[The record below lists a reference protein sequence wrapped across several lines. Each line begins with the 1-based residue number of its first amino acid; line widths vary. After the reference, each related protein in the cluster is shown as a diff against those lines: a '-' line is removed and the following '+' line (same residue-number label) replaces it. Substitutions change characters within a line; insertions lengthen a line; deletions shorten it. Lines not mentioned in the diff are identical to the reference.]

1 MDWFDL
7 HAFITVA
14 RERSI
19 SKASQKLHVS
29 QPTLTARLK
38 KLEQEVEVS
47 LLERNWNGIK
57 LNEHGALFLLQ
68 AIKIKQEMNDSI
80 AFLKKLNQAC
90 RDETR
95 DGDALSESAGQRT
108 KLRIGVSRPLSSS
121 FVTPILQ
128 EMNRSYP
135 LLRYDVLSEL
145 SSCILDMV
153 AVGEMDIGIVPFME
167 DRPELIQ
174 VPIYKDEMVLLG
186 PRQDTEPIDRLLEN
200 RDGLMNKPFILYH
213 TRSHLRKLTDL
224 ILLKL
229 WDGLMPRDIQEVND
243 LNVLLNMIS
252 SGMGYTILPAS
263 YVIHYRSE
271 AAAPFQML
279 KLGQLFPI
287 RMIHLVYS
295 NVYQNNRAIHEI
307 ADTISSPYKKMS

>member
-1 MDWFDL
+1 LDWFDL

-80 AFLKKLNQAC
+80 AFLKKLNQVC
-90 RDETR
+90 REEDQ
-95 DGDALSESAGQRT
+95 DASSESSRERT
-108 KLRIGVSRPLSSS
+108 KLKIGVSRPLSSS
-121 FVTPILQ
+121 FLTPILQ
-128 EMNRSYP
+128 EINRSYP

-153 AVGEMDIGIVPFME
+153 AVGEMDIGIVPFTE
-167 DRPELIQ
+167 ERPDLVQ

-186 PRQDTEPIDRLLEN
+186 PKQDSEPIDRLLEN

-213 TRSHLRKLTDL
+213 ARSHLRKLTDL

-229 WDGLMPRDIQEVND
+229 WDGSMPRDIQEVND

-263 YVIHYRSE
+263 YVVHYRSE
-271 AAAPFQML
+271 AYAPFQML
-279 KLGQLFPI
+279 KLGPLFPI

-295 NVYQNNRAIHEI
+295 NVYQNNRTIRDI
-307 ADTISSPYKKMS
+307 ADTISSPYKKMG